1 MNWETYGLLG
11 MGAALAALTLT
22 RSTLT
27 QKLRAKWIGHG
38 LLGEMLNCPYCMAH
52 WTGIIFSLDK
62 HLSKANFDAYI
73 VDACIVTGMAVIFVG
88 IILKLWLYQEAELD
102 KYRQLISEMT
112 SKLKE
117 VSNHKKV

>member
-11 MGAALAALTLT
+11 IGAALAALTLT

-27 QKLRAKWIGHG
+27 QKFRAKWVGRSWV
-38 LLGEMLNCPYCMAH
+38 GEMINCPYCMAH
-52 WTGIIFSLDK
+52 WTGSIFSLDK
-62 HLSKANFDAYI
+62 HLSKPNFDAYL

-88 IILKLWLYQEAELD
+88 IMLKLWLYQEAELD
-102 KYRQLISEMT
+102 RYRQLISEMT

-117 VSNHKKV
+117 VRITKKV

>member
-11 MGAALAALTLT
+11 IGAALAALTLT

-38 LLGEMLNCPYCMAH
+38 LLGEMINCPYCMAH
-52 WTGIIFSLDK
+52 WMGTIFSLDK
-62 HLSKANFDAYI
+62 HLSKPNFDAYL
-73 VDACIVTGMAVIFVG
+73 VDACIVIGIAVIFVG
-88 IILKLWLYQEAELD
+88 IMLKLWLYQEAELD
-102 KYRQLISEMT
+102 RYRQLISEMT

-117 VSNHKKV
+117 VSNP